1 MIASARS
8 NVVAAFIGAGVLF
21 GAGQTAWA
29 TGNVVTEASVGWSW
43 IRLPDTDFTVFKAT
57 LGTRDGPLAA
67 LIQDHDGTM
76 NGVRV
81 DGGILAPVG
90 PGGIQMGVS
99 GFFAHQEDTQ
109 TSGCVSADNVE
120 ACGFSNLFDPDPNTT
135 NLHLEDEATVT
146 VSTLREVMHY
156 GVALEARTPGGDGP
170 GNVQWRGG
178 LSLRA
183 IDQDNQLRGTSI
195 SDGITGAPASNT
207 TIGILDED
215 IDTSYYGAFAG
226 LLARFAFGPGLNL
239 VVDAE
244 GGLYYAHTD
253 YRGRYSQTEI
263 DPGAPTAGLQRTL
276 NQSLS
281 LDDSS
286 AAAIGRFKV
295 ELEKDFGGVAVAGF
309 VMGEW
314 YSYAPKL
321 RYNNTDDG
329 AGMNLIEG
337 FNSGTRIDHGQ
348 ATAFTVGGRLTV
360 PIGGAQ

>member
-8 NVVAAFIGAGVLF
+8 SVVAAFIGAGVLF
-21 GAGQTAWA
+21 GAGQAAWA

-43 IRLPDTDFTVFKAT
+43 IRLPDTDFTVFKNDGQSFSGRIDT
-57 LGTRDGPLAA
+57 LF
-67 LIQDHDGTM
+67 QDHDGTM

-81 DGGILAPVG
+81 DGSILAPIG
-90 PGGIQMGVS
+90 PGGMLLGVS
-99 GFFAHQEDTQ
+99 GFFADQEDTQ
-109 TSGCVSADNVE
+109 TSGCIAADDVQT
-120 ACGFSNLFDPDPNTT
+120 CGFSNLFDPDPNTT
-135 NLHLEDEATVT
+135 NMHMEDDAVVTVT
-146 VSTLREVMHY
+146 TLREVMHY
-156 GVALEARTPGGDGP
+156 GVSLEARTPDGSGP

-183 IDQDNQLRGTSI
+183 IDQNTLYRGTNI
-195 SDGITGAPASNT
+195 NDGISGAPASNT
-207 TIGILDED
+207 TIGVLDED
-215 IDTSYYGAFAG
+215 IDTHYYGAFAG
-226 LLARFAFGPGLNL
+226 LLARFALGPSLNL

-253 YRGRYSQTEI
+253 YRGRYNQTET
-263 DPGAPTAGLQRTL
+263 DLVTSTAALTFS
-276 NQSLS
+276 QSLS

-286 AAAIGRFKV
+286 AAAIGRLKV

-321 RYNNTDDG
+321 RYNNTDSG
-329 AGMNLIEG
+329 AGNNVIEG
-337 FNSGTRIDHGQ
+337 INSGTRIDHGQ

-360 PIGGAQ
+360 PIGGAE